1 MWLQI
6 KKNGVYYTN
15 ENLSQLLHPRDHLLE
30 DEFTK
35 AYCWMAE
42 QMQERISLPP
52 KSVTVPIWCWYA
64 QDKHVAPHNRYY
76 SNQACIELE
85 LPANKILLSDFD
97 LWHVVLMDGFVL
109 PDDMDS
115 EKYSKVDDRIEALP
129 ELEKRKII
137 EQSWQHI
144 FDIKKDGQ
152 WIQGCI
158 WQINYD
164 DVIKVYH
171 HHDNH
176 QLKIFTPKRKIFD

>member
-1 MWLQI
+1 
-6 KKNGVYYTN
+6 
-15 ENLSQLLHPRDHLLE
+15 
-30 DEFTK
+30 
-35 AYCWMAE
+35 
-42 QMQERISLPP
+42 
-52 KSVTVPIWCWYA
+52 
-64 QDKHVAPHNRYY
+64 
-76 SNQACIELE
+76 
-85 LPANKILLSDFD
+85 
-97 LWHVVLMDGFVL
+97 MDGFVP

-129 ELEKRKII
+129 ELENQKII

-144 FDIKKDGQ
+144 FDVKKDGQ

-171 HHDNH
+171 HYDNH